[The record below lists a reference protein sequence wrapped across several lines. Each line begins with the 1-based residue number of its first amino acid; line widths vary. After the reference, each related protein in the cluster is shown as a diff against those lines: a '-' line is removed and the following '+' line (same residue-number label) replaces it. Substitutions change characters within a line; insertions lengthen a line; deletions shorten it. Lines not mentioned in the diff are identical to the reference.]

1 MVENIQKGLP
11 QTSSVVREVSSRIG
25 GGGSRHPSDARRRL
39 LCRTIPSVVRVMSQP
54 QECQGKEWY
63 EHVNWTYGDYYDEL
77 HYITYDYE

>member
-1 MVENIQKGLP
+1 M
-11 QTSSVVREVSSRIG
+11 
-25 GGGSRHPSDARRRL
+25 
-39 LCRTIPSVVRVMSQP
+39 RVMSQP